1 MNWIIFCLNWIL
13 AEFISGESQDYFSQV
28 IFSSPQLSN
37 YNPVLLNSPRG
48 EMILR
53 RWRGNPGELQLP
65 QFSLTGQLSRAR
77 TSRAKHVL
85 TGWESWVGETRP
97 RWFSRITPSSAEKHF
112 SLGRIEENRILV
124 RELGRTWENL
134 GEPKRTWARFS
145 CRWSQ
150 PMPLEFSGQAG
161 SNDITDF
168 EGQKDHEA
176 PRRIA
181 GQSREG
187 CSEGFLSLEH

>member
-1 MNWIIFCLNWIL
+1 MHWRGNRM

-85 TGWESWVGETRP
+85 TGWDSWVGETRP
-97 RWFSRITPSSAEKHF
+97 RRFSRITPSSAEKHF
-112 SLGRIEENRILV
+112 SLGRNEENRILV

-134 GEPKRTWARFS
+134 RELGLDSLADEVNHWVLLYLHKR
-145 CRWSQ
+145 
-150 PMPLEFSGQAG
+150 
-161 SNDITDF
+161 
-168 EGQKDHEA
+168 K
-176 PRRIA
+176 IA
-181 GQSREG
+181 S
-187 CSEGFLSLEH
+187 SL